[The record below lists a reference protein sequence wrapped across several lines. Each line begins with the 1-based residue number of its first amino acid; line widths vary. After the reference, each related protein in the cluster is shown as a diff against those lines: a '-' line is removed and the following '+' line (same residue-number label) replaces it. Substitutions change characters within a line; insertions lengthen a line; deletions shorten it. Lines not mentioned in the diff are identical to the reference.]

1 MTRTNAAQEN
11 TGPESHLFMAS
22 PLPMQTLSAGSSSA
36 RTPKLA
42 AVAQLRVLDSRAG
55 DVIST
60 DLLDLVRRCRG
71 GDHDAWRA
79 LLLPFQEVGR
89 RTLRSFRLS
98 AADLDDILADAL
110 TSLYAGG
117 LAQFKG
123 ATVAELVGFLKAIV
137 RNRAIDFVKDRRK
150 GEAYPGQSAE
160 TLVASGPY
168 DVSHGIADD
177 ECVEFLRQEVD
188 KLKRED
194 RELYLMK
201 ARGLKERE
209 IAEQTGRRPGT
220 IASQI
225 ARLLERLRS
234 SLRERGC

>member
-1 MTRTNAAQEN
+1 
-11 TGPESHLFMAS
+11 MAS

-42 AVAQLRVLDSRAG
+42 AVTRLRVLDSRAG
-55 DVIST
+55 DVDST

-71 GDHDAWRA
+71 GDPDAWRA

-137 RNRAIDFVKDRRK
+137 RNRAIDWVKERRRGEVYPEEPAEAFV
-150 GEAYPGQSAE
+150 AATPA
-160 TLVASGPY
+160 PY
-168 DVSHGIADD
+168 DISQGIADD
-177 ECVEFLRQEVD
+177 ECVEFLRQEVS

-209 IAEQTGRRPGT
+209 IAEQTGRPPGT
-220 IASQI
+220 VASQI
-225 ARLLERLRS
+225 ARLLERLRA

>member
-1 MTRTNAAQEN
+1 
-11 TGPESHLFMAS
+11 MAS
-22 PLPMQTLSAGSSSA
+22 PLPMQTLSAGSSSV

-42 AVAQLRVLDSRAG
+42 AVTRLRVLDSRAEDG
-55 DVIST
+55 IST

-71 GDHDAWRA
+71 GDPDAWRA

-110 TSLYAGG
+110 TALYAGG

-137 RNRAIDFVKDRRK
+137 RNRAIDFVKERRR
-150 GEAYPGQSAE
+150 GEVYPEEPAE
-160 TLVASGPY
+160 TLVAAAVPY
-168 DVSHGIADD
+168 DISHGIADD
-177 ECVEFLRQEVD
+177 ECLEFLRQEVG
-188 KLKRED
+188 KLKREE

-209 IAEQTGRRPGT
+209 IAEQTGRPPGT

-225 ARLLERLRS
+225 ARLLETLRA

>member
-1 MTRTNAAQEN
+1 M
-11 TGPESHLFMAS
+11 S
-22 PLPMQTLSAGSSSA
+22 
-36 RTPKLA
+36 
-42 AVAQLRVLDSRAG
+42 
-55 DVIST
+55 
-60 DLLDLVRRCRG
+60 
-71 GDHDAWRA
+71 
-79 LLLPFQEVGR
+79 FQEVGR

-98 AADLDDILADAL
+98 AADRDDILSEAL

-137 RNRAIDFVKDRRK
+137 RNQAIDFVKDRRK
-150 GEAYPGQSAE
+150 GEAYPEESAE
-160 TLVASGPY
+160 TLTTSAAPY
-168 DVSHGIADD
+168 DISHGIADD
-177 ECVEFLRQEVD
+177 ECLEFLRQEVH

-194 RELYLMK
+194 REIYLMK

-209 IAEQTGRRPGT
+209 IAEQTGRPPGT
-220 IASQI
+220 VASQI